1 MIRLCCWHTR
11 QKSIVDILNTLYD
24 FKEDTSCESENLKRK
39 VILWFSKILDT
50 DRKKTLIFYFLQIW
64 KTASN
69 HHGQISDEIY
79 SESCCA
85 VIVGKCNGL

>member
-1 MIRLCCWHTR
+1 MQKSCK
-11 QKSIVDILNTLYD
+11 KSIVNILNTLYD
-24 FKEDTSCESENLKRK
+24 YKEDTSCESENLNRK

-50 DRKKTLIFYFLQIW
+50 DRKKTLIFHFLQIW